1 MKCHSCGTE
10 LPKDFR
16 FCHECGKKQGPA
28 RQAIFSED
36 EIAEIEASSQ
46 TDEYAEKF
54 AQFVR
59 DGMAIERRDVAVLF
73 VDVSGYARMCSRL
86 SEDRL
91 GEVMRD
97 VYLVMSE
104 AITKREGY
112 VDKFV
117 GDEVMAL
124 FGAPIALERPCQR
137 AVTAAEEIII
147 GLSGVNHR
155 FKDILP
161 APLSVHAGVAFGKVQ
176 AGRLGDSMKLE
187 YTVLGQAV
195 NIAKRL
201 TDAALSG
208 AVFVTRKVED
218 RAKEAFEF
226 QSLGTLRLADIEEP
240 VEALCL
246 IGPRTITGERPGFS
260 KLGAPMFGRDKE
272 FGELKEVFNKLASC
286 YPEPEACETSKGKY
300 RQLSRII
307 GIVGEAGVGKSRL
320 KREFRGHLRQHLK
333 ERDFRWLAG
342 GAWTIG
348 QTPLYWPIKMQI
360 ACALGFDPGASS
372 QTISEALSR
381 LMSGAKDKKELLPYL
396 RQLFGLQHPDSPL
409 SALEPRSIKDNLWI
423 AIRQL
428 YARWSQQKPL
438 VLVFEDVHWSDGGT
452 ADFIDYL
459 ADFVSDFPILMLMLY
474 RPGFEPKFARRKGVP
489 FTEMKI
495 EPLSRHAET
504 DLLDFYIAPGRR
516 ERAFVRRLRH
526 YSEGNPLFVEEF
538 LLMLLE
544 QGKLYEDGAKMRLAQ
559 DIETIALP
567 TGLADVLGARFDR
580 LSQRDK
586 RVAYYAAVI
595 GRTFLHSLLWYVHN
609 SLHGEG
615 DVREALDSLVERD
628 IVFQKAIE
636 PELEYTFKH
645 AATREILVSRLT
657 RSLRAELSKLISTK
671 VEDLYSDRIGEFHGM
686 LSEHWE
692 FAGETGKAAR
702 HAALWGIYD
711 QKQQRNFEAQ
721 DAFQRYDRLCEQL
734 PSSPLSPQEEGEL
747 LVSRIDVLQVLGR
760 REEAIGFCGVLSG
773 LGDGKWRSFALC
785 KEARLREEMGDWDRS
800 LSLAE
805 QALTASQ
812 QVGDRKTEAKSLW
825 VIGIVH
831 EQRGDWDQALRF
843 FTESLELHRKSGD
856 RRGMA
861 SSLGSI
867 GIVHYQRGG
876 YDQALRYYNEALE
889 IGRGLGD
896 RGKIATALIKIGVV
910 HYQRGEYDEALRDY
924 NEALGI
930 YRDLGDRSATP
941 LHNIGNVHEDRGD
954 YEHALGYYNE
964 ALLMFRGL
972 GDRRGTA
979 FCLQDIGQVH
989 CCRGNYDQALQCLYE
1004 ALSLFDELGDRP
1016 SIGSSLNS
1024 IAGVRAA
1031 TGNWAESRKV
1041 ALRAEK
1047 INRSIDSRPFLSD
1060 SLSVLCRA
1068 DAAIG
1073 NWEGSLS
1080 YGTKAKSIA
1089 DGIEQKEQIINSR
1102 LALSEAHLYMV
1113 QSYAEDKQGPSP
1125 LLSRGDARKKA
1136 IEYAREAKEVAES
1149 RGMKGHVHKVKEL
1162 LARIEGG
1169 RAAEVQ
1175 SSE

>member
-10 LPKDFR
+10 LPEGFR
-16 FCHECGKKQGPA
+16 FCHECGEKQGPA

-36 EIAEIEASSQ
+36 EIAEIEARSQ
-46 TDEYAEKF
+46 TDEYARKF

-59 DGMAIERRDVAVLF
+59 HGMAIERRDVAVLF
-73 VDVSGYARMCSRL
+73 VDISGYARMCSRL

-91 GEVMRD
+91 REVMRD

-137 AVTAAEEIII
+137 AVTAAEEIVI

-161 APLSVHAGVAFGKVQ
+161 APLSVHAGIAFGKVQ

-187 YTVLGQAV
+187 YTVLGEAV
-195 NIAKRL
+195 NVAKRL

-246 IGPRTITGERPGFS
+246 VGPRTITGEWPGFS

-272 FGELKEVFNKLASC
+272 FGELKEVFDKLASC
-286 YPEPEACETSKGKY
+286 YPEPEACETGKGRY
-300 RQLSRII
+300 RQFSRII
-307 GIVGEAGVGKSRL
+307 SIIGEAGVGKSRL
-320 KREFRGHLRQHLK
+320 KRELRNHLRQHLK
-333 ERDFRWLAG
+333 EEGFRWLAG
-342 GAWTIG
+342 GGWTIG

-360 ACALGFDPGASS
+360 ASELGFDPGASS

-381 LMSGAKDKKELLPYL
+381 LTPDASDEKELLPYL
-396 RQLFGLQHPDSPL
+396 HHLFGLEYPDSPL
-409 SALEPRSIKDNLWI
+409 LALEPKSIKDNLWI

-489 FTEMKI
+489 FTEMKL
-495 EPLSRHAET
+495 EPLSSDAET

-544 QGKLYEDGAKMRLAQ
+544 QGKLYADGTKMRLAQ
-559 DIETIALP
+559 DIEKIALP

-595 GRTFLHSLLWYVHN
+595 GRAFLHSLLSYVHN

-636 PELEYTFKH
+636 PELEYVFKH
-645 AATREILVSRLT
+645 ALTREILVSRLT
-657 RSLRAELSKLISTK
+657 RSLRAELSKLISTR

-692 FAGETGKAAR
+692 FAGEIRKAAR
-702 HAALWGIYD
+702 HTALWGLYN

-721 DAFQRYDRLCEQL
+721 DAFERYDRLCERL
-734 PSSPLSPQEEGEL
+734 SCSPLSPQEEGDL
-747 LVSRIDVLQVLGR
+747 LVSRIDGLQVLGKQ
-760 REEAIGFCGVLSG
+760 EDAIGLCGVLSG
-773 LGDGKWRSFALC
+773 LGDPKWRSISLC
-785 KEARLREEMGDWDRS
+785 KEARLRHMAGDWDRA
-800 LSLAE
+800 LSLAKE
-805 QALTASQ
+805 ALDIAQ
-812 QVGDRKTEAKSLW
+812 LIGDRSCRATA
-825 VIGIVH
+825 VRTIGIVH
-831 EQRGDWDQALRF
+831 SGFGEFDKALECYEESLSIRRELGEQRGVAH
-843 FTESLELHRKSGD
+843 SIV
-856 RRGMA
+856 
-861 SSLGSI
+861 SI
-867 GIVHYQRGG
+867 GIVKSIAGEGPEALGFFDEALSIYRKLGDRRNIALSLHEIAIVHTRYGD
-876 YDQALRYYNEALE
+876 YDQALLNYNEELLISRELGAREPIAGSLHD
-889 IGRGLGD
+889 IGL
-896 RGKIATALIKIGVV
+896 V
-910 HYQRGEYDEALRDY
+910 HCHRSEYDRALQCLD
-924 NEALGI
+924 ESL
-930 YRDLGDRSATP
+930 S
-941 LHNIGNVHEDRGD
+941 V
-954 YEHALGYYNE
+954 
-964 ALLMFRGL
+964 FREL
-972 GDRRGTA
+972 GDRRGCA
-979 FCLQDIGQVH
+979 FALHSMGVVH
-989 CCRGNYDQALQCLYE
+989 QERRDFQQALRYLDE
-1004 ALSLFDELGDRP
+1004 ALSIFRALGARRG
-1016 SIGSSLNS
+1016 IGSSLS
-1024 IAGVRAA
+1024 KLAGLHADMGQWHKA
-1031 TGNWAESRKV
+1031 KELALQAE
-1041 ALRAEK
+1041 A
-1047 INRSIDSRPFLSD
+1047 INRSISSRSNLSD
-1060 SLSVLCRA
+1060 SLAVLCRA
-1068 DAAIG
+1068 DAAAG
-1073 NWEGSLS
+1073 AWQASLS
-1080 YGTKAKSIA
+1080 FGAEALSMA
-1089 DGIEQKEQIINSR
+1089 DGLQDRKRMISAR
-1102 LALSEAHLYMV
+1102 LALAEAHLQM
-1113 QSYAEDKQGPSP
+1113 APWRDGEKQGEKPP
-1125 LLSRGDARKKA
+1125 LARDDAIAKA
-1136 IEYAREAKEVAES
+1136 MDYAAQAKELAEAK
-1149 RGMKGHVHKVKEL
+1149 GMKGYVNKADEL
-1162 LARIEGG
+1162 LAQIVNCR
-1169 RAAEVQ
+1169 Q
-1175 SSE
+1175 